1 MAKTVNAITRRLLSA
16 IKLDLTERQAALADA
31 MLESALPE
39 DLAAM
44 PEDVLS
50 ALVVQADK
58 ALAEKSAEGHATVVT
73 PLRHASGQSFTLVS
87 VINGDKPF
95 LFDSVLGEI
104 NASMSDILVATHP
117 VLDVMNERDGYAL
130 VDKARPGLAREDT
143 TRTSCIQV
151 VLAGADDEVIDALK
165 SGIERAITLV
175 NMATSDWKPMLAR
188 LDQAIAA
195 FNDGVLPAK
204 KSDVAEAIAFIEWLR
219 DDNFTLLGMREYDY
233 KGGEKRGKLERSEKP
248 SLGILRDTD
257 IRVLVRGDQPVTTTP
272 EIRAF
277 LNSRDLLIVTKANS
291 KSVVHRRA
299 YLDYIGIK
307 TYDDKGKLTGELR
320 VVGLFTSTA
329 YNRSAMR
336 VPYIRSKV
344 DAVLK
349 RLQFEPS
356 SHSGKALVNVL
367 ESYPRDE
374 LFQIDVNHLARNA
387 EAIIALSDRPKVRV
401 LSRIDAFDRFVSILV
416 FVPKDRYDSTVR
428 EAIGDMLAQ
437 AYDGHVSAFY
447 PSFLEGTLTRVHFII
462 GRSAGTTPTPTQ
474 SSLEQAI
481 TQIIRTWDDEFG
493 DKVALLSGDQRE
505 AATRFDFPQAYRET
519 VSSQRAI
526 EDLPLMAAISD
537 DQTIAVDFYR
547 EADAPADKASLR
559 IYHADQPVALS
570 QRVPVLENM
579 GFRVISES
587 TYCITDTRGDEPRE
601 IWLHDMELESR
612 GGLPVDVESDGGAL
626 FETAF
631 LSVWHNQADND
642 PFNILILTAG
652 LTCRKATVLRAIGR
666 YLKQASVS
674 FSQAYIA
681 TTLAKHPDI
690 SKQLFALFEARF
702 APLIGDETDSDKA
715 VEAKHIHAGIRD
727 MLAEVESIDEDLIL
741 RHYLTVLDAMLRT
754 NYYRNESDGE
764 LRRILAFKL
773 DPSKIDLLPEPRPY
787 REIFVYGTEIEGVHL
802 RFGPIARGGLRWSDR
817 AEDYRTEVLGLVKA
831 QQVKNAV
838 IVPVG
843 AKGGFYPKALPQDG
857 DRDEI
862 YEAGRAAYIQFI
874 TQLLSVTDNLVDNK
888 IVPPAD
894 VRRLDGDDPYLV
906 VAADKGTARFSDT
919 ANGISQDHDFW
930 LDDAFAS
937 GGSAGYDHKAM
948 GITARGGWEAVKR
961 HFREMD
967 KDIQNEPFTVAGV
980 GDMSGDVFGNGML
993 LSEQI
998 KLIAA
1003 FDHRDIFIDPDPDT
1017 AKSFAERKRLFEMGR
1032 SSWADYDT
1040 KKLSKGGGVFSRKQK
1055 TITLSKAAADAIGL
1069 GKLKASPNEIMK
1081 AILMA
1086 EVELMWFGG
1095 IGTYVR
1101 ATHESD
1107 ADAGDRANDAIRV
1120 TGKQMRA
1127 KVIGEGANLGLTQ
1140 FGRIEYARHGGR
1152 CNSDAIDNSA
1162 GVNSSDVEVNIKIA
1176 LAPSLRD
1183 GSLTRA
1189 NRDKLLVAMTDSVA
1203 DLVLRNNY
1211 EQTLTLSRIERSGS
1225 QNLALQAQLMKSLES
1240 RGLLDRQV
1248 EMLPDDEAI
1257 AELEANGEALTRS
1270 EAGVLLSYAKL
1281 VLFDDLV
1288 SSDLPDDL
1296 YLERELVNYFP
1307 PRMHKTY
1314 ADNIQNH
1321 RLRREIIATVL
1332 ANNAVNRGGPSIV
1345 SRFEDATGA
1354 LPADIVRAHIVIRD
1368 AFGLENLHGA
1378 IDALDNKISGDAQ
1391 LQLYDELASA
1401 HRLAIGRYL
1410 KSGAK
1415 DNTMAEAV
1423 ETLSAAYSALKPALS
1438 KMLPDYLNGW
1448 MADRAKRFA
1457 EAGLSAANANALA
1470 SLPLLAT
1477 APEIMKVA
1485 RNTGTPVNDAAIAYY
1500 AVTKA
1505 FRLGRL
1511 EHLAHQLNINDYF
1524 DGLAQARAL
1533 DTIDDA
1539 RIKITSAALAK
1550 GGLELGDVN
1559 EAVDQWL
1566 TKNDQRITAVKT
1578 RIDSIT
1584 DGAELTVSRLTVAAG
1599 LLSDLAQ

>member
-1 MAKTVNAITRRLLSA
+1 MPKTVNAITRRLLGT
-16 IKLDLTERQAALADA
+16 IKAELGARQAALADA
-31 MLESALPE
+31 LLQDALPE
-39 DLAAM
+39 DLVAM

-50 ALVVQADK
+50 ALVVQTDA
-58 ALAEKSAEGHATVVT
+58 ALVNASGQDHISVIE
-73 PLRHASGQSFTLVS
+73 PLRHQNGQSYTLVS
-87 VINGDKPF
+87 IINKDKPF

-104 NASMSDILVATHP
+104 NASMRDILLATHP
-117 VLDVMNERDGYAL
+117 VLDVMHDADGYKL
-130 VDKARPGLAREDT
+130 VDKSRPGLAREDT
-143 TRTSCIQV
+143 VRTSCIQV
-151 VLAGADDEVIDALK
+151 VLAGADEEAIMTLRG
-165 SGIERAITLV
+165 GIEKTISLVNVATGDWQAMLQRLDRAIAEYT
-175 NMATSDWKPMLAR
+175 
-188 LDQAIAA
+188 
-195 FNDGVLPAK
+195 DGVLPAK
-204 KSDVAEAIAFIEWLR
+204 KSDIEEAIAFIEWLR

-233 KGGEKRGKLERSEKP
+233 TGGEKRGKLERSDKP
-248 SLGILRDTD
+248 SLGILRDPE
-257 IRVLVRGDQPVTTTP
+257 IRVLVRGDQPVITTP

-307 TYDDKGKLTGELR
+307 TYDAKGKLAGELR

-329 YNRSAMR
+329 YNRSVMR
-336 VPYIRSKV
+336 VPYIRSKA
-344 DAVLK
+344 DAVMK
-349 RLQFEPS
+349 RLQFEPL
-356 SHSGKALVNVL
+356 SHSGKALANVL
-367 ESYPRDE
+367 ESYPREE
-374 LFQIDVNHLARNA
+374 LFQIDVSQLTRNA
-387 EAIIALSDRPKVRV
+387 EAIIALNDRPKVRV
-401 LSRIDAFDRFVSILV
+401 LSRIDAFDRFVSVLV

-437 AYDGHVSAFY
+437 TYDGHVSAFY
-447 PSFLEGTLTRVHFII
+447 PTFLEGTLTRVHFII
-462 GRSAGTTPTPTQ
+462 GRRSGKTPTPTQ
-474 SSLEQAI
+474 ASLEHHVA
-481 TQIIRTWDDEFG
+481 QIIRTWDDEFA
-493 DKVALLSGDQRE
+493 DSIAQLAPQQRQE
-505 AATRFDFPQAYRET
+505 AMCFSFPHAYRDSA
-519 VSSQRAI
+519 SSQRAL
-526 EDLPLMAAISD
+526 EDFSFMQAIGD
-537 DQTIAVDFYR
+537 DQTIAVDFFR
-547 EADAPADKASLR
+547 EPGAPQHQASLR
-559 IYHADQPVALS
+559 IYHADAPVALS
-570 QRVPVLENM
+570 RRVPVLENM

-587 TYCITDTRGDEPRE
+587 TYCITDRRQAEPRE

-612 GGLPVDVESDGGAL
+612 SGAAVDLDSDKGAI

-642 PFNILILTAG
+642 PFNVLILAAG
-652 LTCRKATVLRAIGR
+652 LSCRKTIVLRAIGR
-666 YLKQASVS
+666 YLKQGTVA
-674 FSQAYIA
+674 FSQAYMA
-681 TTLAKHPDI
+681 ATLAKYPDI
-690 SKQLFALFEARF
+690 SKQLFKLFETRF
-702 APLIGDETDSDKA
+702 APLTGDETDDSRA
-715 VEAKHIHAGIRD
+715 VDAKHIRAGIAD
-727 MLAEVESIDEDLIL
+727 MLAEIDNIDEDLIV
-741 RHYLTVLDAMLRT
+741 RHYLSVLDAMLRT
-754 NYYRNESDGE
+754 NYYRNEADGE

-773 DPSKIDLLPEPRPY
+773 DPSKIDFLPQPRPY
-787 REIFVYGTEIEGVHL
+787 REIFVYGTEVEGVHL
-802 RFGPIARGGLRWSDR
+802 RFGPVARGGLRWSDR

-843 AKGGFYPKALPQDG
+843 AKGGFYPKALPADG

-874 TQLLSVTDNLVDNK
+874 TQLLSVTDNLVDDK

-894 VRRLDGDDPYLV
+894 VRRLDRDDPYLV

-967 KDIQNEPFTVAGV
+967 KNIQEEQFTVAGV

-993 LSEQI
+993 LSKQI

-1003 FDHRDIFIDPDPDT
+1003 FDHRDIFIDPDPDP
-1017 AKSFAERKRLFEMGR
+1017 AISFADRQRLFEMSR
-1032 SSWADYDT
+1032 SSWQDYDP

-1055 TITLSKAAADAIGL
+1055 TITLSKAAAEAIGL
-1069 GKLKASPNEIMK
+1069 TKLKASPNEIMK

-1101 ATHESD
+1101 ASHESD
-1107 ADAGDRANDAIRV
+1107 ADAGDRANDAIRI

-1127 KVIGEGANLGLTQ
+1127 KVVGEGANLGLTQ

-1152 CNSDAIDNSA
+1152 LNSDAIDNSA

-1176 LAPSLRD
+1176 LAKSMRD
-1183 GSLTRA
+1183 GSLSRD

-1203 DLVLRNNY
+1203 ELVLRNNY

-1240 RGLLDRQV
+1240 RGLLNRAV

-1257 AELEANGEALTRS
+1257 AELEADGAALTRS

-1288 SSDLPDDL
+1288 ASDLPDDP
-1296 YLERELVNYFP
+1296 YLEGELINYFP
-1307 PRMHKTY
+1307 PRMHKPY
-1314 ADNIQNH
+1314 ADNIRTH

-1354 LPADIVRAHIVIRD
+1354 LPADIVRAHIVTRD
-1368 AFGLENLHGA
+1368 AFGLEMLHQA

-1391 LQLYDELASA
+1391 LQLYDELAA
-1401 HRLAIGRYL
+1401 GHRLAIGRYL
-1410 KSGAK
+1410 KSGLKGQA
-1415 DNTMAEAV
+1415 MADAV
-1423 ETLSAAYSALKPALS
+1423 GDLSTAYDALKPHLS
-1438 KMLPDYLNGW
+1438 KYLPDYLSGW
-1448 MADRAKRFA
+1448 MAERTSRFA
-1457 EAGLSAANANALA
+1457 DAGLSTTHAKTLA

-1477 APEIMKVA
+1477 TPEIMKIA
-1485 RNTGTPVNDAAIAYY
+1485 RKTGTPVNDAAIAYY

-1511 EHLAHQLNINDYF
+1511 EHLAHQLNIKDYF

-1533 DTIDDA
+1533 DTIDEA

-1550 GGLELGDVN
+1550 GGLELDDVN
-1559 EAVDQWL
+1559 AAVEQWQA
-1566 TKNDQRITAVKT
+1566 KNAQRIAAVKA
-1578 RIDSIT
+1578 RIDSVT
-1584 DGAELTVSRLTVAAG
+1584 DSTELTVSRLTVAAG